1 MNKLNNRRSKS
12 AVNIFNF
19 LSLLSLFNLFWCI
32 QITSYFF
39 RSETTNQPLSFQL
52 RFKPSFES
60 QHRRTEPLDKS
71 KVFSFVH
78 ISKCAGAS
86 LILELQ
92 KYLSKEQVF
101 PRRKRGAEFSVHAQN
116 QLIQSKHYN
125 LTSLKSP
132 RHHVFSL
139 FMECKHDKWGR
150 KVTNGT
156 DFPRSGSSIADDEHD
171 FQIWLNHF
179 VNTIYSYSGR
189 SFDLSLS
196 ETNDFNCYHPAN
208 YQSRAL
214 TSTNK
219 VPHHIDFKLD
229 GKPIFEPNV
238 TDAIQ
243 TYWDH
248 DWVAI
253 SEFYS
258 ESKCL
263 LLYRMSKGSTHTS
276 TDSMTKEYLDYRCS
290 CNDENKIPS
299 SLANVQ
305 DVKVFHHQGGRRST
319 LSDLPPDMLSK
330 IEALTRVDME
340 VYTVALLQFL
350 REIAW
355 LESESELGRRVL
367 CQSALDKFEH
377 ELSYLGISITEE
389 YNHAVKGVSGS
400 DLLKNSVNP
409 ITDSDNNNTSIFKSS
424 LGPFEN
430 LDRIYYINLDKR
442 ADKRNFMESWLEPF
456 SKQYSIPY
464 QRVSAMSGDDL
475 CNKILNGGGNIRNC
489 RAKMGLRNSNL
500 HIMDNYNT
508 TGYTLVLEDDF
519 EIKNYTRLL
528 DGVRKVPNDWD
539 VIRFDCWRGMKH
551 KFLDPLIEF
560 PQFEGGYRT
569 VTPRGKKKF
578 CGGTHA
584 VLWREDRL
592 QNLRKVWEQKKLGI
606 DCALAD
612 DDIKS
617 YCVQTKIGRLGVFKT
632 DIPKGGGRKKKKKKD
647 KKN

>member
-1 MNKLNNRRSKS
+1 MKKLKNHRGKT
-12 AVNIFNF
+12 AINIIIFLLV
-19 LSLLSLFNLFWCI
+19 LSLINLFWCI

-39 RSETTNQPLSFQL
+39 RSETTNHPRPPLSFQL
-52 RFKPSFES
+52 RFQPSIES
-60 QHRRTEPLDKS
+60 QHRRTKPLDKS
-71 KVFSFVH
+71 KSFSFVH

-101 PRRKRGAEFSVHAQN
+101 PRKKRGAEFSVHAQN
-116 QLIQSKHYN
+116 QLFQPEHYN

-139 FMECKHDKWGR
+139 FMECKHDKWGF

-171 FQIWLNHF
+171 FQIWLRHF
-179 VNTIYSYSGR
+179 VNDTKYSYSGR
-189 SFDLSLS
+189 SLDLFLS
-196 ETNDFNCYHPAN
+196 GTDDFNCYHPAN

-214 TSTNK
+214 TSK
-219 VPHHIDFKLD
+219 RKIPHHIDFKKD
-229 GKPIFEPNV
+229 GKPIFEPNVTDAIQTYWEPIFEPNV

-263 LLYRMSKGSTHTS
+263 LLYRMSKGNTHTL
-276 TDSMTKEYLDYRCS
+276 TDSMTQEYLDYRCS
-290 CNDENKIPS
+290 CNGENKMPS
-299 SLANVQ
+299 SSAE
-305 DVKVFHHQGGRRST
+305 VKDIKVLHHKGGRRST
-319 LSDLPPDMLSK
+319 LNDLPPDMLSK
-330 IEALTRVDME
+330 IEALTRVDVK

-367 CQSALDKFEH
+367 CQSALDKYEN

-389 YNHAVKGVSGS
+389 YNHAVKSAVTT
-400 DLLKNSVNP
+400 NS
-409 ITDSDNNNTSIFKSS
+409 FQ
-424 LGPFEN
+424 N
-430 LDRIYYINLDKR
+430 LDRIYYINLDSR
-442 ADKRNFMESWLEPF
+442 EDKKEFMESWLEPF
-456 SKQYSIPY
+456 SEQYSIPY
-464 QRVSAMSGDDL
+464 QRVVAKSWDDSCNNILDDEEAM
-475 CNKILNGGGNIRNC
+475 KRC
-489 RAKMGLRNSNL
+489 RAVMGLRNSNL

-539 VIRFDCWRGMKH
+539 VIRFDCK
-551 KFLDPLIEF
+551 
-560 PQFEGGYRT
+560 
-569 VTPRGKKKF
+569 RGKKKEGDMGGIRRKWFPQYDFGFRTAGKVSF

-584 VLWREDRL
+584 TLWRSDRL
-592 QNLRKVWEQKKLGI
+592 HTLRKTWEYPKRRYRGI
-606 DCALAD
+606 DCLLTD
-612 DDIKS
+612 YEIKS
-617 YCVQTKIGRLGVFKT
+617 YCVQSQIGRLHKHSFT
-632 DIPKGGGRKKKKKKD
+632 SDIPKEGHIVSSE
-647 KKN
+647 